1 MKKRDLKEALQ
12 AACKRAAGETPPR
25 PALALKRYRM
35 ASKVEQVAFAESLAD
50 AVAVEFAVQ
59 PRTVMTGALQQ
70 SFPQ

>member
-1 MKKRDLKEALQ
+1 M
-12 AACKRAAGETPPR
+12 
-25 PALALKRYRM
+25 ALKRYRM

-50 AVAVEFAVQ
+50 AVAVEFVVQ

>member
-12 AACKRAAGETPPR
+12 AACKQAGRGKHPP